1 VEKTNMEYEHATAKK
16 TYMGFRSFLA
26 PPDLID
32 APQLAVV
39 AVLESTLAVTAS
51 ALLAAY
57 PNMWGERA
65 EIPPIEDA
73 CATTLYQQIHSLE
86 ETVELYRRILEH
98 RLRPGIRKEAPCL
111 SQSIVSL

>member
-1 VEKTNMEYEHATAKK
+1 MHEHANEKE
-16 TYMGFRSFLA
+16 TYMGFRPFLA

-39 AVLESTLAVTAS
+39 AVLETALAMTAS

-57 PNMWGERA
+57 PNIWSERA

-73 CATTLYQQIHSLE
+73 CAVMLLQQIRSLE
-86 ETVELYRRILEH
+86 DTVQLYERIIEH
-98 RLRPGIRKEAPCL
+98 RLRPWIQKEP
-111 SQSIVSL
+111 

>member
-1 VEKTNMEYEHATAKK
+1 MEYEHANAKE

-39 AVLESTLAVTAS
+39 AVLESTLAMTAS

-57 PNMWGERA
+57 PNMWGERTA
-65 EIPPIEDA
+65 IPPVEDA
-73 CATTLYQQIHSLE
+73 CATTLYQQIRSLE
-86 ETVELYRRILEH
+86 ETVELYRCILER
-98 RLRPGIRKEAPCL
+98 RLRPGTRE
-111 SQSIVSL
+111 